1 MRKRTLVA
9 ALAVGLLAL
18 ALIGGAVLA
27 QTSDED
33 DDKAGKSFAARVA
46 EILDLEE
53 ADVEAAME
61 QARADML
68 DEQLDAHI
76 DRLVERGVLTEEQAE
91 EYRTWLDDRPDDLPQ
106 LGGRGWGKGRHGFC
120 PRPRKIRPRRLG
132 PIIRRREQRRYGL
145 RQTASRLKRFS
156 LTRLRASP

>member
-9 ALAVGLLAL
+9 ALAVGLLTL
-18 ALIGGAVLA
+18 AVVGGAVLA

-33 DDKAGKSFAARVA
+33 DGAGKGFAARVA

-68 DEQLDAHI
+68 DERLDAHI

-106 LGGRGWGKGRHGFC
+106 LGGRGRGPGRHSFARGH
-120 PRPRKIRPRRLG
+120 G
-132 PIIRRREQRRYGL
+132 
-145 RQTASRLKRFS
+145 RFGRGGS
-156 LTRLRASP
+156 DQSSGDESSGDTVSANAQSA

>member
-9 ALAVGLLAL
+9 ALAVGLLTL

-33 DDKAGKSFAARVA
+33 DDGASKGFAARVA
-46 EILDLEE
+46 EMLDLEE
-53 ADVEAAME
+53 ADVEAALE
-61 QARADML
+61 QARTDML

-76 DRLVERGVLTEEQAE
+76 NRLVERGVLTEEQAE

-106 LGGRGWGKGRHGFC
+106 LGGRGREPGRHDFARGH
-120 PRPRKIRPRRLG
+120 G
-132 PIIRRREQRRYGL
+132 
-145 RQTASRLKRFS
+145 RFGRGGS
-156 LTRLRASP
+156 DQSSGDEGSGDTVSANGQAA

>member
-9 ALAVGLLAL
+9 ALAVGLLTL
-18 ALIGGAVLA
+18 AVVGGAVLA

-33 DDKAGKSFAARVA
+33 DDGASKSFAARVA

-68 DEQLDAHI
+68 DERLDAHI

-106 LGGRGWGKGRHGFC
+106 LGGRGWGKGRHGF
-120 PRPRKIRPRRLG
+120 
-132 PIIRRREQRRYGL
+132 
-145 RQTASRLKRFS
+145 SRGHGRFGRGGS
-156 LTRLRASP
+156 DQSSGDEGSGDTGSTTSQSA